1 VSLIKRFQ
9 EDKDDLG
16 EKAAA
21 AAWLDNSTER
31 LNAITAVFQECGE
44 RANVYA
50 DPMFAAR
57 ELVKESVFW
66 FRFNRIISAWD
77 KELQSV

>member
-1 VSLIKRFQ
+1 MSLIKRFE
-9 EDKDDLG
+9 EDREELG
-16 EKAAA
+16 EKAAE

-31 LNAITAVFQECGE
+31 LHAITAVFQECGE

-77 KELQSV
+77 KEPQSV